1 MPLSKGPPWW
11 TLQHAGDD
19 VRLPFTKV
27 LLQLTL
33 LHEPIASHAV
43 DLALQAVRVPI
54 WGWGVPHTDSCNSL
68 YMVMYLDNLS
78 TSATSSLAVS
88 GAVSAEAGIASA
100 SVSAAATKAR
110 QRMVLELKQWNPTE
124 GVRGQPQGISR
135 VS

>member
-1 MPLSKGPPWW
+1 MPLSKPCS

-43 DLALQAVRVPI
+43 DLALQAVRF
-54 WGWGVPHTDSCNSL
+54 PHTAGVGFPHRTSCNTL

-110 QRMVLELKQWNPTE
+110 QRMVAWNEKSCLVTPFEEKASLLRTA
-124 GVRGQPQGISR
+124 
-135 VS
+135 